1 MSYKHSA
8 GLFSGLAI
16 VRDKVRA
23 LPKTKA
29 GHGYNY
35 TPLDEILDYLR
46 PTLEAARLVVVQE
59 VCTDER
65 GNAGVETRVV
75 AEDGGEACAVCYA
88 PPPPPPPPEGS
99 KGPRMSPIQRVG
111 SEITYLRRY
120 GLCALLGLA
129 SGEDTDGYQIAET
142 REETARKKLAELKRR
157 LRAVGR
163 DEDAERVDT
172 MTSAERNAL
181 WKETAEPVSDSA
193 AYEADSNARD
203 RI

>member
-1 MSYKHSA
+1 MSYKHSS
-8 GLFSGLAI
+8 GLFAGLAI

-46 PTLEAARLVVVQE
+46 PTLEAARLVVIQE

-88 PPPPPPPPEGS
+88 PPPPPPDGS

-129 SGEDTDGYQIAET
+129 SGEDTDGYQIADT

-163 DEDAERVDT
+163 DEDAERVDS

-181 WKETAEPVSDSA
+181 WKETAETELVSNSA
-193 AYEADSNARD
+193 AYDHDSNFGD

>member
-1 MSYKHSA
+1 MSYKHSSGLFA
-8 GLFSGLAI
+8 GLSI

-46 PTLEAARLVVVQE
+46 PTLEAARLVVIQE

-88 PPPPPPPPEGS
+88 PPAEGGS
-99 KGPRMSPIQRVG
+99 ARMSPIQRVG

-129 SGEDTDGYQIAET
+129 SGEDTDGYQIADT

-157 LRAVGR
+157 LRAIGR

-172 MTSAERNAL
+172 MTSAERNVL
-181 WKETAEPVSDSA
+181 WKETAEPVSNSA
-193 AYEADSNARD
+193 FYDHDSNAGD

>member
-8 GLFSGLAI
+8 GLFTGLAI

-46 PTLEAARLVVVQE
+46 PTLEAARLVVIQE

-88 PPPPPPPPEGS
+88 PPAEGGS
-99 KGPRMSPIQRVG
+99 ARMSPIQRVG

-120 GLCALLGLA
+120 GLCAILGLA
-129 SGEDTDGYQIAET
+129 SGEDTDGYQIADT
-142 REETARKKLAELKRR
+142 AEEAKSRKLAALKAA
-157 LRAVGR
+157 LREAGR
-163 DEDAERVDT
+163 EADADRVDT
-172 MTSAERNAL
+172 MTSAERNAA
-181 WKETAEPVSDSA
+181 WAETHQKKEASK
-193 AYEADSNARD
+193 
-203 RI
+203 

>member
-8 GLFSGLAI
+8 GLFNGLAI

-46 PTLEAARLVVVQE
+46 PTLEAARLVVIQE

-88 PPPPPPPPEGS
+88 PPAEG
-99 KGPRMSPIQRVG
+99 GVARMSPIQRVG

-129 SGEDTDGYQIAET
+129 SGEDTDGYQIADT
-142 REETARKKLAELKRR
+142 REEASQKAVAALKARLVEAG
-157 LRAVGR
+157 RA
-163 DEDAERVDT
+163 EDAERVDS

-181 WKETAEPVSDSA
+181 WKETAPRGVGTK
-193 AYEADSNARD
+193 
-203 RI
+203 

>member
-8 GLFSGLAI
+8 GLFNGLAI

-46 PTLEAARLVVVQE
+46 PTLEAARLVVIQE

-120 GLCALLGLA
+120 GLCAILGLA
-129 SGEDTDGYQIAET
+129 SGEDTDGYQIADT
-142 REETARKKLAELKRR
+142 AEEAKSRKLAALKAA
-157 LRAVGR
+157 LREAGR
-163 DEDAERVDT
+163 EADAERVDT
-172 MTSAERNAL
+172 MTSAERNAA
-181 WKETAEPVSDSA
+181 WAETHKKKEAS
-193 AYEADSNARD
+193 R
-203 RI
+203 

>member
-8 GLFSGLAI
+8 GLFAGLAI

-46 PTLEAARLVVVQE
+46 PTLEAANLIVIQE

-65 GNAGVETRVV
+65 GNAGVETRVI

-88 PPPPPPPPEGS
+88 PPAEGGS
-99 KGPRMSPIQRVG
+99 ARMSPIQRVG

-129 SGEDTDGYQIAET
+129 SGEDTDGYQVGDT
-142 REETARKKLAELKRR
+142 REEASQKAVAALKVR
-157 LRAVGR
+157 LIEAGRA
-163 DEDAERVDT
+163 EDAERVDS

-181 WKETAEPVSDSA
+181 WKETAPRA
-193 AYEADSNARD
+193 TGKK
-203 RI
+203 

>member
-8 GLFSGLAI
+8 GLFNGLAI

-46 PTLEAARLVVVQE
+46 PTLEAARLVVIQE

-65 GNAGVETRVV
+65 GNAGVETRVI

-129 SGEDTDGYQIAET
+129 SGEDTDGYQIADT
-142 REETARKKLAELKRR
+142 REEASQKAVAALKVR
-157 LRAVGR
+157 LIEAGRA
-163 DEDAERVDT
+163 EDAERVDS

-181 WKETAEPVSDSA
+181 WKETAPRGVGTK
-193 AYEADSNARD
+193 
-203 RI
+203 

>member
-8 GLFSGLAI
+8 GLFNGLAI

-46 PTLEAARLVVVQE
+46 PTLEAARLVVIQE

-75 AEDGGEACAVCYA
+75 AEDGGDDFVW
-88 PPPPPPPPEGS
+88 PPARTRTGIKSPTPARRRRRRRSPPSRPDSS
-99 KGPRMSPIQRVG
+99 KRGA
-111 SEITYLRRY
+111 RR
-120 GLCALLGLA
+120 
-129 SGEDTDGYQIAET
+129 T
-142 REETARKKLAELKRR
+142 R
-157 LRAVGR
+157 
-163 DEDAERVDT
+163 
-172 MTSAERNAL
+172 SAWTR
-181 WKETAEPVSDSA
+181 
-193 AYEADSNARD
+193 
-203 RI
+203 